1 MKTQTKHEKHG
12 SQLPY
17 FFQHPLT
24 LQERCED
31 TAEKDILKLQ
41 KYTKQKSIFMLKK
54 KTELSTER

>member
-12 SQLPY
+12 SQVSY
-17 FFQHPLT
+17 FFQDPLT

-41 KYTKQKSIFMLKK
+41 KYTKQKCIFMLKK

>member
-1 MKTQTKHEKHG
+1 MVLKSH
-12 SQLPY
+12 
-17 FFQHPLT
+17 FFQDPLT

-41 KYTKQKSIFMLKK
+41 KYTKQKCIFMLK

>member
-12 SQLPY
+12 SQVSY
-17 FFQHPLT
+17 FFQDPLT

-41 KYTKQKSIFMLKK
+41 KYTKQKCIFMLKK
-54 KTELSTER
+54 KQN